1 MNEWEEA
8 IYVVRTSAP
17 RARGAARCAWGAALA
32 WTWLAWR
39 LTLRVWVWGM
49 AESLGFAVGL
59 LLCGLIGLLAVC
71 VSALRGFGGLALGGW
86 RWLWRRA

>member
-1 MNEWEEA
+1 
-8 IYVVRTSAP
+8 
-17 RARGAARCAWGAALA
+17 
-32 WTWLAWR
+32 
-39 LTLRVWVWGM
+39 M